1 MKKIFLFVACLALS
15 ACSTNQLLQAAP
27 IIGNVC
33 TAAQGTLIDEKVVYA
48 AEVIYNIPAQAY
60 VSADKNGKL
69 KPELKA
75 KLKPLL
81 IKLNGLRLAVS
92 AAKGSVNCDFTQMKE
107 LQVQI
112 IQLLPRS

>member
-1 MKKIFLFVACLALS
+1 MKKLLIGLALLVG
-15 ACSTNQLLQAAP
+15 ACSPNQILQSTP
-27 IIGNVC
+27 VIENVC

-69 KPELKA
+69 TPGLKA
-75 KLKPLL
+75 TLKPLL
-81 IKLNGLRLAVS
+81 IKLNILRKAIS
-92 AAKGSVNCDFTQMKE
+92 AAKGSVNCDFAQMKE

-112 IQLLPRS
+112 IQLLPR